1 MYARAGGRVDG
12 LARLAGVPMTLSIS
26 GPYSLDRAERY
37 LRDTV
42 VPVRL
47 ACLTG
52 SGWPLVLSL
61 WFLYRDDA
69 LWCASRPHSRVVEH
83 LERDG
88 RCAFEVA
95 RDTPPYRGVRG
106 QARASV
112 IRGEG
117 GRLLGELIDRYLGAR
132 DSRLARRLLTGAAD
146 EVTIR
151 ITPTRLASWDYTER
165 MRGD

>member
-1 MYARAGGRVDG
+1 MLAPAVVSTDG
-12 LARLAGVPMTLSIS
+12 P
-26 GPYSLDRAERY
+26 
-37 LRDTV
+37 
-42 VPVRL
+42 
-47 ACLTG
+47 
-52 SGWPLVLSL
+52 GWPGCAHDSVHQRTV
-61 WFLYRDDA
+61 FPGPGGA
-69 LWCASRPHSRVVEH
+69 LPAGHGP
-83 LERDG
+83 
-88 RCAFEVA
+88 

-117 GRLLGELIDRYLGAR
+117 GRLLGELIDRYVGAR